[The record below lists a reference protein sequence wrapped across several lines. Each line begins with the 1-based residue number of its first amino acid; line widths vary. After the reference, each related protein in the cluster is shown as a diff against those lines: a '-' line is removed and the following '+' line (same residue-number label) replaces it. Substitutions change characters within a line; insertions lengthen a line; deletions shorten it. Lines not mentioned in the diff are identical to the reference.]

1 MSRLVT
7 LSTASILI
15 EGTASPS
22 PCIARAYAAVDAAGQ
37 AGADIVCLPEEF
49 DLIGCAPEQ
58 VATLGETIP
67 GGEITERLRAQARQ
81 YGLYVIGALRE
92 RDGEAIHNTAV
103 VIGRDGEIV
112 GKYRKTHL
120 APGEWDEVQA
130 GDEYPVFT
138 TDFGRIGVLICMDIH
153 YPEIWRI
160 LALQGAEIIFWP
172 TQCIDYTG
180 DLIES
185 LFNARAIDNQIY
197 GVSSHFVQQPFLA
210 GKSMGHARIIDPYG
224 RTRAST
230 SHRPGIATA
239 TVDLDEGYEFWAT
252 GDLKRD
258 YPTLKET
265 FFALRR
271 PETYGALCE
280 PDTAQR
286 WKVREPKLQQE
297 T

>member
-1 MSRLVT
+1 M
-7 LSTASILI
+7 
-15 EGTASPS
+15 
-22 PCIARAYAAVDAAGQ
+22 
-37 AGADIVCLPEEF
+37 CLPEEF

-185 LFNARAIDNQIY
+185 LFNARAIDNQI
-197 GVSSHFVQQPFLA
+197 
-210 GKSMGHARIIDPYG
+210 
-224 RTRAST
+224 
-230 SHRPGIATA
+230 
-239 TVDLDEGYEFWAT
+239 
-252 GDLKRD
+252 
-258 YPTLKET
+258 
-265 FFALRR
+265 
-271 PETYGALCE
+271 
-280 PDTAQR
+280 
-286 WKVREPKLQQE
+286 
-297 T
+297 